1 MAGGRMR
8 VMAVAAAVAVAVAV
22 VPAANG
28 DTQSGPGPKVR
39 VRATGQHSE
48 LRDTIPIS
56 KHAGA
61 KERVVMSMTPGRL
74 PSLHDGDLLE
84 ASGELQVTVDCIKPS
99 PRCAGPIYRWNPAVQ
114 MKLVLGESARARS
127 GAGAVTLGRERIRC
141 LQELPSREHHC
152 MLVIQ
157 KAPMKI
163 DSTDLPCEPDACH
176 LNMVA
181 SADNPQASGRE
192 KLIIGANR
200 PDGTIHQDKGRINAI
215 RFHPAS
221 QPPAPLLR
229 TRKRRDTRLPLNEDV
244 ATVVYSKRLNGLD
257 RGEQLAVT
265 GLMRSQVAHLPYNAR
280 TAVHIVLAHAPRAT
294 HPNDLVDRVS
304 TQEGE
309 ITENNGINCTQKQTP
324 CDSPKVGVIEMRR
337 DARTLHGE
345 RVPLFVNLVAIMAAK
360 RRDAMSG
367 DRVKVL
373 RGGGLR
379 IRRFAAELRG

>member
-1 MAGGRMR
+1 MAMVFAGSDT
-8 VMAVAAAVAVAVAV
+8 
-22 VPAANG
+22 ANA
-28 DTQSGPGPKVR
+28 GPQPKVR
-39 VRATGQHSE
+39 VRATGQNSE

-61 KERVVMSMTPGRL
+61 EERVVMSMPPGRL
-74 PSLHDGDLLE
+74 PSLYDGDLLE
-84 ASGELQVTVDCIKPS
+84 ASGELQVTVDCIKQS
-99 PRCAGPIYRWNPAVQ
+99 ARCAGPVYRWNPAVH
-114 MKLVLGESARARS
+114 MKLVLGASARSRS
-127 GAGAVTLGRERIRC
+127 GSGAVTLGRERIRC

-157 KAPMKI
+157 KAPVAI
-163 DSTDLPCEPDACH
+163 DSAGLPCALDACH

-181 SADNPQASGRE
+181 SADNRQASGRE

-200 PDGTIHQDKGRINAI
+200 PDGTIHQDKGRVNAI
-215 RFHPAS
+215 RFRPAS
-221 QPPAPLLR
+221 QPPAPVLR
-229 TRKRRDTRLPLNEDV
+229 TSKRRDTRLPLNEDV
-244 ATVVYSKRLNGLD
+244 ATVVYSKRLDGLD

-265 GLMRSQVAHLPYNAR
+265 GLLRSQVAHLPYNAR
-280 TAVHIVLAHAPRAT
+280 TAVHVVLANAPRAT

-360 RRDAMSG
+360 RKQAMPG

-379 IRRFAAELRG
+379 IRRFPAGLRG